1 MNERKIAVAN
11 VSALKDGEMKEVSVD
26 GTPILLARVAG
37 EYHALAAHC
46 THYGAPLSEGFLSG
60 DRIVCP
66 WHHACFNARSGE
78 LEEPP
83 ALDSLPCFDV
93 SIEDNKIFVELPRE
107 LPDRRTPETT
117 KRDPRDTRTF
127 VILGGGAAGCM
138 AAQTLRE
145 DGFTGRIVMIT
156 RENRAPYD
164 RPNLSKDY
172 LAGNAEPEWMP
183 LRSEEFFDDNQI
195 EILKNAEVT
204 SVDAGKKTIGFK
216 DGSTMNYDSLLV
228 ASGGEPR
235 RLPFQNEPFDNVFL
249 LRTFA
254 DADTII
260 GLAESGK
267 HAVVIG
273 ASFIGMEAASSL
285 RQRGCDV
292 TVVSPDEVPFQKILG
307 EDIGKMFKDVHEQ
320 NGVRFSVGSGVTGF
334 EGTGQAE
341 TVVLKN
347 GERLAADFVLVGIGV
362 KPNTDFLEG
371 VTLHNDGGVITDE
384 HLLADEDIYAAGD
397 IAHFPDPRT
406 GEMTRIEH
414 WRTSLQLGRTAAH
427 NMAGKRGKFAAVPF
441 FWTTQ
446 FDVTLNY
453 VGHARS
459 WDEIVFHGDLSKH
472 DFLAFYVK
480 DFRILAVAG
489 MNRDRELA
497 VFEELIR
504 LNRVPAPDVIRD
516 GSFDIL
522 KLSQADHVEGTA
534 AHAII

>member
-1 MNERKIAVAN
+1 MSERKIAVAN
-11 VSALKDGEMKEVSVD
+11 VSELKDGEMKEVSAEGAPV
-26 GTPILLARVAG
+26 LLARVGG
-37 EYHALAAHC
+37 EFHALAAHC
-46 THYGAPLSEGFLSG
+46 THYGAPLAEGFLSG

-66 WHHACFNARSGE
+66 WHHACFNAGNGD

-83 ALDSLPCFDV
+83 ALDSLPCFGV
-93 SIEDNKIFVELPRE
+93 TVENEKIFVELPQD
-107 LPDRRTPETT
+107 LPDRRTPEMTR
-117 KRDPRDTRTF
+117 RDPADQRTF

-156 RENRAPYD
+156 REDKPPYD

-183 LRSEEFFDDNQI
+183 LRPDEFFDESEI
-195 EILKNAEVT
+195 EILKNAEVS
-204 SVDAGKKTIGFK
+204 SVLADAKEIAFR
-216 DGSTMNYDSLLV
+216 DGTTMNYDSLLI

-235 RLPFQNEPFDNVFL
+235 KLPFENEPYENVFL
-249 LRTFA
+249 LRSFT
-254 DADTII
+254 DADRII
-260 GLAESGK
+260 ESAESGK
-267 HAVVIG
+267 HVVVIG

-292 TVVSPDEVPFQKILG
+292 TVVAPDEVPFQKILG
-307 EDIGKMFKDVHEQ
+307 DEIGKMLQAVHEQ
-320 NGVRFSVGSGVTGF
+320 NGVQFRLGAEVSGLEGSGKAV
-334 EGTGQAE
+334 A
-341 TVVLKN
+341 VLLKN
-347 GERLAADFVLVGIGV
+347 GERLSADFMLVGIGV
-362 KPNTDFLEG
+362 KPATGFLDG
-371 VTLHNDGGVITDE
+371 VTLHKDGGVITDE
-384 HLLADEDIYAAGD
+384 HLLAHEGVYAAGD

-427 NMAGKRGKFAAVPF
+427 NMAGKRVKFAAVPF

-453 VGHARS
+453 VGHART
-459 WDEIVFHGDLSKH
+459 WDEIIVHGEIAKH

-497 VFEELIR
+497 IFEELIR
-504 LNRVPAPDVIRD
+504 LNRVPAPDVLRD
-516 GSFDIL
+516 NSIELFEHARSGHFERD
-522 KLSQADHVEGTA
+522 A
-534 AHAII
+534 AHAIL